1 MNLKEM
7 VKNLKERTGKMVE
20 GEYEERPKKKVTKD
34 TPVVEKEE
42 IVETPAIEP
51 EPAPEPVVEEFA
63 PEAEPEDDIP
73 ADDIDAKIA
82 EYYRKKK
89 AKIAELEKL
98 EEEETN
104 KIIKK
109 VNAYDEKKREYADI
123 FNGIT
128 ISKDD
133 LDKENIGRAVLD
145 EFTLKEEDFSDE
157 TIEDK
162 LNAET
167 VDNTTIGMDGTKED
181 KDEVKAEI
189 VAETNDDID
198 NYIVETQVSGE
209 YIPAKNLG
217 KIDESAQAEIDTVIK
232 TAKKKPAPKKDALAN
247 LTAKLNKKEEKA
259 EVVEEKTE
267 EKPAKKTTTKK
278 ASTTKTATTK
288 KTTTAKKG
296 TAKKETASKTTK
308 STTKKTTTKSTT
320 AKKSTTKKT
329 TTKKVAEE
337 TSEGIKLT
345 AKEMNELVKEV
356 MEAPLDAANTAP
368 ENTVVENAVAENK
381 DTTPELTEG
390 WTVDDYNKLVGIKE
404 DTAQVE
410 EKETVSK
417 DGTLDSKVKLNETD
431 IEHLEKAEEEK
442 TAYFYGSKEHK
453 ENEEENKSTDTA
465 NIGKEVELGDRNLN
479 KDIAN
484 ATPSSEVVPMGE
496 EKVLTEEE
504 RFAREMEFIY
514 TIFGVQEKSKST
526 EKEQRKVLYVAAE
539 SQPFVATGGL
549 ADVAGSL
556 PNAIAELGVDIR
568 VIMPLYGTIKDMY
581 RKDFEFLGNFTVH
594 LSWRQEYCGL
604 FRYYRDGVTYYFI
617 DNERYFKRPNVYGYY
632 DDGER
637 YAYFCR
643 AVVECLPHID
653 FFPDIIHCNDWQT
666 ALVPTYI
673 KTGEWADHR
682 YYQIKHI
689 YTIHNV
695 EYQGIYGMENLKD
708 LFGIDERYTHD
719 VEYDG
724 NINLTKAAIQ
734 LADKVTTVSRSYCND
749 LMQPY
754 CSRGLHHIIHR
765 NAHKLQGIINGI
777 NYDFYN
783 PETDKTINHNFT
795 INTLEE
801 KKKCKKAWQEELGL
815 PVDPD
820 TPMLSMVTRLVSHKG
835 LDLIVKIMED
845 LLQDDIQF
853 VIVGT
858 GDQRFIEYFRY
869 LEDKYPTKVRAL
881 VDKFSLEYGVKNY
894 GGSDIFLMPSKI
906 EPCGISQMVSSRYG
920 AVPIVRECGGLK
932 DTITDFGCEQGGN
945 GYTFTHYNSEDL
957 KYQIKRAIRDYR
969 DKEGWTEK
977 MKIVMSQDF
986 SWNKSAKEYIDLYES
1001 VLN

>member
-1 MNLKEM
+1 M

-20 GEYEERPKKKVTKD
+20 GQYEERPNKKVEEDIVVEETVE
-34 TPVVEKEE
+34 TPVVEET
-42 IVETPAIEP
+42 IETPA
-51 EPAPEPVVEEFA
+51 PVVEEPA
-63 PEAEPEDDIP
+63 PVEEEEEIP

-89 AKIAELEKL
+89 AKIAELEKQ
-98 EEEETN
+98 EEEESN

-109 VNAYDEKKREYADI
+109 VSAYDEKKREYADI
-123 FNGIT
+123 FNGLT
-128 ISKDD
+128 ISRDD
-133 LDKENIGRAVLD
+133 LDRENIGRAVLD
-145 EFTLKEEDFSDE
+145 EFTLKEEDFADE

-162 LNAET
+162 INAET
-167 VDNTTIGMDGTKED
+167 VDNTTIGMDTPAEEVE
-181 KDEVKAEI
+181 EVKVEMAAEN
-189 VAETNDDID
+189 TDDID
-198 NYIVETQVSGE
+198 DYIVETQVSEG
-209 YIPAKNLG
+209 YTPAKELG
-217 KIDESAQAEIDTVIK
+217 EIEPEVEEKIDTVIE
-232 TAKKKPAPKKDALAN
+232 TAKKKPAPKKDALTS
-247 LTAKLNKKEEKA
+247 LTAKL
-259 EVVEEKTE
+259 EKTADEKEVE
-267 EKPAKKTTTKK
+267 EKPAKKTT
-278 ASTTKTATTK
+278 AK
-288 KTTTAKKG
+288 KTTTAKKSTS
-296 TAKKETASKTTK
+296 TA
-308 STTKKTTTKSTT
+308 
-320 AKKSTTKKT
+320 KKT
-329 TTKKVAEE
+329 TTKKSTTTKKTATKSTATKKATTKKTTAKKVAEE
-337 TSEGIKLT
+337 KTEGITLT
-345 AKEMNELVKEV
+345 TKEINELVDEV
-356 MEAPLDAANTAP
+356 MAAPLVEEVKETAP
-368 ENTVVENAVAENK
+368 ELA
-381 DTTPELTEG
+381 EG
-390 WTVDDYNKLVGIKE
+390 WTVDDYNKLVGINE
-404 DTAQVE
+404 ESAPVE
-410 EKETVSK
+410 EEETVSK
-417 DGTLDSKVKLNETD
+417 DGALDSAVALNETD
-431 IEHLEKAEEEK
+431 IEHLEKEEEEK

-453 ENEEENKSTDTA
+453 EVEEENKSTDTTTV
-465 NIGKEVELGDRNLN
+465 GKEVELGDRNLN

-484 ATPSSEVVPMGE
+484 ATPSSEIVPMGE

-504 RFAREMEFIY
+504 RFAKEMEFIY
-514 TIFGVQEKSKST
+514 TIFGVEEKAKT
-526 EKEQRKVLYVAAE
+526 PEKEQKKVLYVAAE

-556 PNAIAELGVDIR
+556 PNAIAELDVDIR
-568 VIMPLYGTIKDMY
+568 VIMPLYGTIKELY
-581 RKDFEFLGNFTVH
+581 RKDFEFLGNFTVS
-594 LSWRQEYCGL
+594 LSWRREYCGI
-604 FRYYRDGVTYYFI
+604 FRYYRDGVTYYFV

-643 AVVECLPHID
+643 AVVEALPHID

-673 KTGEWADHR
+673 KTGNWADHR

-708 LFGIDERYTHD
+708 LFGIDYSHVHD
-719 VEYDG
+719 MEYDG
-724 NINLTKAAIQ
+724 TINLTKAAIQ
-734 LADKVTTVSRSYCND
+734 LSDRITTVSNSYCDD
-749 LMQPY
+749 LKQPY
-754 CSRGLHHIIHR
+754 CSRGLHHIISR
-765 NAHKLQGIINGI
+765 NENKLSGIINGI

-795 INTLEE
+795 IDTLEE
-801 KKKCKKAWQEELGL
+801 KKKCKKSWQEELGL

-869 LEDKYPTKVRAL
+869 LEDRYPTKVRAL

-894 GGSDIFLMPSKI
+894 GGSDIFIMPSKI

-932 DTITDFGCEQGGN
+932 DTITDFGCEGGGN
-945 GYTFTHYNSEDL
+945 GYTFKHYNSEDL
-957 KYQIKRAIRDYR
+957 KYQIKRAIKDYR

-977 MKIVMSQDF
+977 MKTVMSQDF
-986 SWNKSAKEYIDLYES
+986 SWSKSAKKYLELYES
-1001 VLN
+1001 VLK

>member
-1 MNLKEM
+1 MNLKDM

-20 GEYEERPKKKVTKD
+20 GEYEERPKKKVEEE
-34 TPVVEKEE
+34 TPVVEMEE
-42 IVETPAIEP
+42 VVETPAVEP
-51 EPAPEPVVEEFA
+51 EKEPEPVVEEPTVA
-63 PEAEPEDDIP
+63 PEPEDDIP

-123 FNGIT
+123 FSGIT

-133 LDKENIGRAVLD
+133 LDRENIGRAVLD
-145 EFTLKEEDFSDE
+145 EFTLKEEDFADE

-167 VDNTTIGMDGTKED
+167 VDNTTIGMESNKADEE
-181 KDEVKAEI
+181 EVKAEI
-189 VAETNDDID
+189 VAETVDDID

-209 YIPAKNLG
+209 EYVPAKELG
-217 KIDESAQAEIDTVIK
+217 QIEPEVQAEIDTVIK

-247 LTAKLNKKEEKA
+247 LTAKLNKKEEEKV
-259 EVVEEKTE
+259 EVVEETE
-267 EKPAKKTTTKK
+267 EKPTKKTTTKK
-278 ASTTKTATTK
+278 ATSTKSTSTK
-288 KTTTAKKG
+288 KTTTAKK
-296 TAKKETASKTTK
+296 ATASKTTK

-320 AKKSTTKKT
+320 AKK

-337 TSEGIKLT
+337 KNEGVKLT
-345 AKEMNELVKEV
+345 AEEMEELVAEV
-356 MEAPLDAANTAP
+356 MEAPLDAVETVE
-368 ENTVVENAVAENK
+368 ENNVVENK
-381 DTTPELTEG
+381 DATPELTEG

-404 DTAQVE
+404 ETAQVE
-410 EKETVSK
+410 EQETVSK
-417 DGTLDSKVKLNETD
+417 DGALDSAVKLNETD

-453 ENEEENKSTDTA
+453 EVEEENKTTDTA
-465 NIGKEVELGDRNLN
+465 NIGKEVELGDKNLN

-484 ATPSSEVVPMGE
+484 ATPSSEIVPMGE

-504 RFAREMEFIY
+504 RFAKEMEFIY
-514 TIFGVQEKSKST
+514 TIFGVQEKSKSA
-526 EKEQRKVLYVAAE
+526 EKEQKKVLYVAAE

-604 FRYYRDGVTYYFI
+604 FRYYRDGVTYYFV

-682 YYQIKHI
+682 YYQIKHV

-719 VEYDG
+719 MEYDG
-724 NINLTKAAIQ
+724 TINLTKAAIQ
-734 LADKVTTVSRSYCND
+734 LADKITTVSRSYCND

-765 NAHKLQGIINGI
+765 NQHKLQGIINGI

-795 INTLEE
+795 IDNLEE
-801 KKKCKKAWQEELGL
+801 KKKCKKSWQEELGL

-932 DTITDFGCEQGGN
+932 DTITDFGCENGGN

-957 KYQIKRAIRDYR
+957 KYQIKRAIKDYR
-969 DKEGWTEK
+969 DSVGWTEK
-977 MKIVMSQDF
+977 MKTVMRQDF

>member
-1 MNLKEM
+1 M

-20 GEYEERPKKKVTKD
+20 GEYEERPKKKVEE
-34 TPVVEKEE
+34 PMVEKEE
-42 IVETPAIEP
+42 VVETTATEP
-51 EPAPEPVVEEFA
+51 EVQPEPVVEKVEEPA
-63 PEAEPEDDIP
+63 IDTEPEANIP

-89 AKIAELEKL
+89 AKIAELERL

-109 VNAYDEKKREYADI
+109 VSAYDEKKREYADI
-123 FNGIT
+123 FSGIT

-133 LDKENIGRAVLD
+133 LDKENIGRAVLN
-145 EFTLKEEDFSDE
+145 EFTLKEEDFSDD
-157 TIEDK
+157 T
-162 LNAET
+162 AET
-167 VDNTTIGMDGTKED
+167 EESTTIGMDSSKED
-181 KDEVKAEI
+181 KEEVNVEIAAES
-189 VAETNDDID
+189 VDDID
-198 NYIVETQVSGE
+198 NYIVEAQVSGDE
-209 YIPAKNLG
+209 YIPAKELG
-217 KIDESAQAEIDTVIK
+217 EIEESAQAEIDTVIN

-247 LTAKLNKKEEKA
+247 LTAKLSNKEEK
-259 EVVEEKTE
+259 VEE
-267 EKPAKKTTTKK
+267 EKSAKKTTTKK
-278 ASTTKTATTK
+278 ATTTKSTTTK
-288 KTTTAKKG
+288 KTTTAKK
-296 TAKKETASKTTK
+296 ASA
-308 STTKKTTTKSTT
+308 TTKKTTTKSTT
-320 AKKSTTKKT
+320 TKSATAKKT
-329 TTKKVAEE
+329 TTKKTTAKKVAEE
-337 TSEGIKLT
+337 KTEGITLT
-345 AKEMNELVKEV
+345 AKEIDELVKEV
-356 MEAPLDAANTAP
+356 MDAPTDAVESVVETA
-368 ENTVVENAVAENK
+368 VVENKE
-381 DTTPELTEG
+381 TTPELTEG

-404 DTAQVE
+404 ESVQVE
-410 EKETVSK
+410 EQETVSK
-417 DGTLDSKVKLNETD
+417 DGALDSAVALNETD
-431 IEHLEKAEEEK
+431 IEHLEKVEEEK
-442 TAYFYGSKEHK
+442 TAYFYGSEEHK
-453 ENEEENKSTDTA
+453 EIEEENKSSDTV
-465 NIGKEVELGDRNLN
+465 NIGKEVELGDKNLN

-484 ATPSSEVVPMGE
+484 ATPSSEIVPMGE

-504 RFAREMEFIY
+504 RFAKEMEFIY
-514 TIFGVQEKSKST
+514 TIFGVQEKSKSQ
-526 EKEQRKVLYVAAE
+526 EKEQKKVLYVAAE

-549 ADVAGSL
+549 ADVAGTL
-556 PNAIAELGVDIR
+556 PNAIAEFGVDIR

-604 FRYYRDGVTYYFI
+604 FRYYRNGVTYYFV

-673 KTGEWADHR
+673 KTGEWSDHR

-719 VEYDG
+719 MEYDG
-724 NINLTKAAIQ
+724 TINLTKAAIQ

-765 NAHKLQGIINGI
+765 NEHKLQGIINGI

-820 TPMLSMVTRLVSHKG
+820 APMLSMVTRLVSHKG

-932 DTITDFGCEQGGN
+932 DTITDFGCAGGGN

-957 KYQIKRAIRDYR
+957 KYQIKRAIRDYH

>member
-1 MNLKEM
+1 M

-20 GEYEERPKKKVTKD
+20 GQYEERPNKKVEEPAIEEVLETTEEVAVEPVEVVE
-34 TPVVEKEE
+34 TPVVEPAPVEEVEEE
-42 IVETPAIEP
+42 IPS
-51 EPAPEPVVEEFA
+51 
-63 PEAEPEDDIP
+63 
-73 ADDIDAKIA
+73 DDIDAKIA

-89 AKIAELEKL
+89 AKIAELEKQ
-98 EEEETN
+98 EEEESN

-109 VNAYDEKKREYADI
+109 VSAYDEKKREYADI

-128 ISKDD
+128 ISRDD

-145 EFTLKEEDFSDE
+145 EFTLKEEDFADE
-157 TIEDK
+157 TIEEE

-167 VDNTTIGMDGTKED
+167 TDNTAIGMDSPAED
-181 KDEVKAEI
+181 KEEVKVEMAAES
-189 VAETNDDID
+189 ADDID
-198 NYIVETQVSGE
+198 DYIVETQVSGE
-209 YIPAKNLG
+209 EYVPASKLG
-217 KIDESAQAEIDTVIK
+217 EIEPEIQAEIEAVVTE
-232 TAKKKPAPKKDALAN
+232 AKKKPAPKKDALAS
-247 LTAKLNKKEEKA
+247 LTAKL
-259 EVVEEKTE
+259 EKTAE
-267 EKPAKKTTTKK
+267 EVEDKPAKKTT
-278 ASTTKTATTK
+278 AK
-288 KTTTAKKG
+288 KTTTTKKS
-296 TAKKETASKTTK
+296 T

-320 AKKSTTKKT
+320 KKTATKSTTTKKSSTTKKAT
-329 TTKKVAEE
+329 AKKVAEE
-337 TSEGIKLT
+337 KEEGVKLT
-345 AKEMNELVKEV
+345 AEELDKLVTEV
-356 MEAPLDAANTAP
+356 MESAPVEEVVTEVKEDA
-368 ENTVVENAVAENK
+368 V
-381 DTTPELTEG
+381 PELTDG
-390 WTVDDYNKLVGIKE
+390 WTVEDYNKLVGINE
-404 DTAQVE
+404 ESAPVE
-410 EKETVSK
+410 EVESVSK
-417 DGTLDSKVKLNETD
+417 DGALDSAVALNEAD
-431 IEHLEKAEEEK
+431 LEHLEKEEEDK
-442 TAYFYGSKEHK
+442 TAYFYGSKEHQ
-453 ENEEENKSTDTA
+453 EIEEENKSSDT
-465 NIGKEVELGDRNLN
+465 ISVGKEVELGDKNFN

-484 ATPSSEVVPMGE
+484 ATPSSEIVPMGE

-504 RFAREMEFIY
+504 RFAKEMEFIY
-514 TIFGVQEKSKST
+514 TIFGVEEKAKT
-526 EKEQRKVLYVAAE
+526 PDKEQMKVLYIAAE

-556 PNAIAELGVDIR
+556 PNAIAELDVDIR
-568 VIMPLYGTIKDMY
+568 VIMPLYGTIKEMY
-581 RKDFEFLGNFTVH
+581 RKDFEFIGNFTVH
-594 LSWRQEYCGL
+594 LSWRQEYCGI
-604 FRYYRDGVTYYFI
+604 FRYYRDGVTYYFV

-643 AVVECLPHID
+643 AVVEALPHID

-682 YYQIKHI
+682 YHQIKHI

-708 LFGIDERYTHD
+708 LFGIDFRYAHD
-719 VEYDG
+719 MEYDG
-724 NINLTKAAIQ
+724 TINLTKAAIQ
-734 LADKVTTVSRSYCND
+734 LSDRITTVSNSYCDD
-749 LMQPY
+749 LKQPY
-754 CSRGLHHIIHR
+754 CSRGLHHIITR
-765 NAHKLQGIINGI
+765 NENKLCGIINGI

-795 INTLEE
+795 IDTLEE
-801 KKKCKKAWQEELGL
+801 KKKCKKSWQEELGL

-894 GGSDIFLMPSKI
+894 GGSDIFIMPSKI

-932 DTITDFGCEQGGN
+932 DTITDFGCAEGGN
-945 GYTFTHYNSEDL
+945 GYTFAHYNSEDL

-969 DKEGWTEK
+969 DKDGWTEK
-977 MKIVMSQDF
+977 MKTVMRQDF
-986 SWNKSAKEYIDLYES
+986 SWARSAKKYLELYES
-1001 VLN
+1001 VLK